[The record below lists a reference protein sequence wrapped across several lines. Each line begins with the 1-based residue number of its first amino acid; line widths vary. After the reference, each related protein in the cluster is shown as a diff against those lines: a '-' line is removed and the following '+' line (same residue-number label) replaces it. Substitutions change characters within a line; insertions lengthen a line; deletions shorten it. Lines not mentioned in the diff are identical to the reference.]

1 MAMPKPKSV
10 YVAASYEQREDVQSF
25 YKRLKEHGHT
35 ITADWTTHK
44 EIASLP
50 TEQEQEELSRR
61 YVIEDTN
68 GVASAQIFILLL
80 GERKS
85 TGAHIELGIA
95 LGSKNVQQIL
105 LVASHLDSQLFYR
118 HPKIKQ
124 VKNTDEAIL
133 AIESVQD

>member
-1 MAMPKPKSV
+1 MSKSKRV
-10 YVAASYEQREDVQSF
+10 YVAASFEQRDEVQKL
-25 YKRLKEHGHT
+25 YKILEEQGHT

-50 TEQEQEELSRR
+50 TQQEQEELSRQ
-61 YVIEDTN
+61 YVVEDTN
-68 GVASAQIFILLL
+68 GVASAQVFILIL

-95 LGSKNVQQIL
+95 LGSENVHQIL
-105 LVASHLDSQLFYR
+105 LVTPKLDTQIFYR

-124 VKNTDEAIL
+124 VKDINEAIL
-133 AIESVQD
+133 AVEAMQA